1 MIFGNASIV
10 NGAVPPEHE
19 ITPYYA
25 VIDSNTLSLTIRG
38 IKATCS
44 ASLVADCKTSL
55 KIKMELQK
63 KKSSGYTTVETWT
76 TSGTDYSIGITKSR
90 NINLLCDYRLKV
102 TFTAGSETT
111 TAYKYA

>member
-10 NGAVPPEHE
+10 NGAVYPEHE
-19 ITPYYA
+19 IAPYYV
-25 VIDSNTLSLTIRG
+25 VINSNTVSLTIRG
-38 IKATCS
+38 IKATCA
-44 ASLVADCKTSL
+44 ASLVADYKTSL

-76 TSGTDYSIGITKSR
+76 TSDTNYSLAITKSR
-90 NINLLCDYRLKV
+90 NINILCDYRLKV
-102 TFTAGSETT
+102 TFTAGSETK